1 MNKKIDNV
9 LGFGEH
15 THYLIKSKTLC
26 KVFSISIIT
35 YRNPFVKE
43 FLRYQNR

>member
-15 THYLIKSKTLC
+15 THYLKRKN
-26 KVFSISIIT
+26 KVLIYKYYIT
-35 YRNPFVKE
+35 DKDFV
-43 FLRYQNR
+43 QVSN